1 MELIFILSIVF
12 IKVSFIDFLKVFKI
26 VRAFR
31 INTFVNNEIFPV
43 FLMNK
48 RMVTVRTSKDIYL

>member
-1 MELIFILSIVF
+1 MELIFIFSIVF

-43 FLMNK
+43 FFMNK
-48 RMVTVRTSKDIYL
+48 RMVTMRTSKDIYL